1 MLAGKSDSSLRNA
14 NLKPNNNYDQ
24 PFICFPFF
32 CRNIREDN
40 PANQTSRW
48 SSNTNTPP
56 QFLILKLERPAIVTR
71 IKFGKY
77 EKTHVC
83 NLRKLKIL
91 GGLEED
97 RMMLL
102 FEG

>member
-1 MLAGKSDSSLRNA
+1 MYIL
-14 NLKPNNNYDQ
+14 
-24 PFICFPFF
+24 
-32 CRNIREDN
+32 CRNIREDF
-40 PANQTSRW
+40 PTNQTSRW

-56 QFLILKLERPAIVTR
+56 QFLILKLERPAIVKK

-83 NLRKLKIL
+83 NLRKFKLL
-91 GGLEED
+91 GGMEED
-97 RMMLL
+97 RLMLL